1 MSNQE
6 LSVVNQKRSQL
17 GNIFLPSAK
26 IFKDK
31 AEAGNWVGGKR
42 DNNLLTPSNS
52 LHRGGLRVVNYGTG
66 YGKSFSGVNGY
77 LSLVEQGGDGKYSHT
92 VCLFA
97 SAKKNQLV
105 NAVGASHIKKANEL
119 GVAVLSLL
127 SQEDMIKHTNKLY
140 CVKGDS
146 LNLGS
151 KLADIID
158 SVKTVMDE
166 LKKRKIKSD
175 KHVNFSHIR
184 LIHDQLADM
193 QLIMKTYA
201 SLENKLL
208 FANGDIEIDDIKFQM
223 QTKKRELA
231 IVSNV
236 LSKIV
241 ISNQHLLEAKRDE
254 KQPAPSDPNHFEA
267 DQDTQYDET
276 IPTDA
281 KLGYKS
287 FNSTY
292 LNFYSDSDVRAN
304 IFAQA
309 INKPSFDSPILP
321 LIKHEEYSLLQK
333 IATIKKEI
341 LRIYSPINYAMFAP
355 SIILTTHAK
364 MLTGMNCFRLFE
376 SKEVYEWKTLNY
388 NNVFEWV
395 GDKKRYQKAIPKI
408 EGQAKQKEFLLDS
421 LYQHTTSHNRKE
433 DKHGYYNH
441 PVNFYLLIDES
452 NLLMA
457 DMSEQGENNANN
469 SYATIQK
476 ILEKESITDIV
487 SSASRFIKTDLDP
500 NNTSF
505 VREYRSF
512 HEHFSRFFYK
522 NSDYSESDFN
532 LEAVMNR
539 LEGITQQLFVNN
551 NDAGVVAEFIQG
563 SFVADSRTFINK
575 QELNQFFVEIT
586 DTACG
591 IVTRKNSKSGAIY
604 ITLYD
609 YYLIILSCLYAS
621 HYYSENIAKYNDL
634 LIERGRKDLVNESV
648 ESRTIRNNF
657 SKHISE
663 YIGAQTRDGQRV
675 NCPIKVLV
683 ANTTIDKRYIELID
697 SSQELNN
704 EEDIIEHWFAQ
715 VQTLLVFS
723 LVALSQFK
731 GTKEM
736 KNLTL
741 LDVKIML
748 RNQSQELELLKS
760 VVSTDNYIY
769 LMSATAGKEVAFAS
783 QFNIETLRY
792 FCEMLDVVFE
802 MPEYD
807 ATTDTDFKQV
817 SGELYEEQSKTIRP
831 SVNVYEKLSPI
842 NDLVSNAYDDF
853 LFVIDGQKNYKYG
866 WLSAFPRDFYKTLTQ
881 ATLNFIAKGETFLA
895 VTQNSAFV
903 TDFQFLINN
912 SVLGVSDGYGIN
924 KEYKQFKKLIKEH
937 LELCEEEQCF
947 KPLLIPVMGQCSK
960 WIGTISFPILNQ
972 MLESFCKENGFGAI
986 EPDRIKEWML
996 NNHKNATKII
1006 DFLQLPNKLNRESTH
1021 HYRLILLDNELS
1033 KTVGI
1038 ANYIIIDKSPYSD
1051 DAKIITGVASY
1062 SAVADTGLNLIVK
1075 NKPIQQEQDFTHLVI
1090 AGMKYYSSM
1099 QLGHIGDVQEMIARN
1114 ICLAYIPYRQD
1125 AHQITIAQLNN
1136 HLVSFEANNFIRK
1149 EHNEI
1154 RIDSMKQLIGRV
1166 ERTSNSDIVTQTIH
1180 IDRTTFSEYK
1190 ELISQFYGLDDSLCP
1205 QKNIQD
1211 FEFSSFLNRTIFHC
1225 VVDEISKNTLT
1236 HEARSRLE
1244 ADTMNTYDDLS
1255 WFINH
1260 ADGYKKLLAEIRQN
1274 QDGESNQ
1281 KLIVF
1286 DGVFRNS
1293 TILTDPKKW
1302 ADTILECDYVKSN
1315 KKLTAIFSKAVID
1328 LADYDDDFNNCNP
1341 TKNIFLYESHDG
1353 GLTDTL
1359 GYRGNNSHIPA
1370 YNREGAFLYER
1381 DFGWGRF
1388 GEPKGQES
1396 RLRQDD
1402 TYKRHANFFEAY
1414 NQIAKTH
1421 FGRYVVHPAFRSIVL
1436 GNVGEHIFRLFWV
1449 LIVGQTKKTLDETGK
1464 RFKNRDTQDFVAT
1477 LSQNHDDDRNYYALY
1492 EKYDFFINKKEICSV
1507 KEPNNCKD
1515 FVLVDV
1521 KNMSLAKNEF
1531 TAKNLQQRQESKIPY
1546 IEEFADI
1553 FFDEGNRCLD
1563 TVVLNVKS
1571 TTNGKSVAVEPVIS
1585 RVINDGH
1592 GNQLTVNTFNLMLF
1606 TVFKTDVNQ
1615 LNPNTNKYA
1624 NDRIVVINPTL
1635 LELFDLPSAPEPLLH
1650 LFNY

>member
-1 MSNQE
+1 MSNQK
-6 LSVVNQKRSQL
+6 LSVVNQKRSRL
-17 GNIFLPSAK
+17 GKIFLPTAN

-31 AEAGNWVGGKR
+31 LEAERCVESKGDDVLSPVSNALHGGI
-42 DNNLLTPSNS
+42 
-52 LHRGGLRVVNYGTG
+52 LRVVNYGTG

-77 LSLVEQGGDGKYSHT
+77 LSLVEQGGDGKYHHT
-92 VCLFA
+92 VCVFA

-105 NAVGASHIKKANEL
+105 HAIGKTHIEKANTL
-119 GVAVLSLL
+119 GIAILSLL

-140 CVKGDS
+140 CVADDS
-146 LNLGS
+146 LDLGS
-151 KLADIID
+151 KLVDIID
-158 SVKTVMDE
+158 SVRAVKDE
-166 LKKRKIKSD
+166 LKNAKIKNNKD
-175 KHVNFSHIR
+175 VNFSHIR
-184 LIHDQLADM
+184 LIHDQLIDM
-193 QLIMKTYA
+193 QVIMNTYK

-208 FANGDIEIDDIKFQM
+208 FANSDIEIDDIKFQM
-223 QTKKRELA
+223 QSKKRELA

-241 ISNQHLLEAKRDE
+241 IGNQPLLEAKRNE
-254 KQPAPSDPNHFEA
+254 KQPTPSDLDDFEG
-267 DQDTQYDET
+267 DQDTEYDET

-287 FNSTY
+287 FNSDHP
-292 LNFYSDSDVRAN
+292 NFYNDFDVQEK
-304 IFAQA
+304 IFGQA
-309 INKPSFDSPILP
+309 IDKSGFDDPILP
-321 LIKHEEYSLLQK
+321 LIKGEYSLLQK

-341 LRIYSPINYAMFAP
+341 LRIYSPINYALFAP

-364 MLTGMNCFRLFE
+364 MLTSMNCYRLSE
-376 SKEVYEWKTLNY
+376 TKGVSEWKTVTY

-408 EGQAKQKEFLLDS
+408 EGRTEQKEFLLNS
-421 LYQHTTSHNRKE
+421 LYRHTTSDNPKE

-457 DMSEQGENNANN
+457 DMGEQGENNGNN

-512 HEHFSRFFYK
+512 HEHFSKFFYK
-522 NSDYSESDFN
+522 NSGYSESDFN

-575 QELNQFFVEIT
+575 QELNRFFIEIT

-621 HYYSENIAKYNDL
+621 HYYSENISKHNDL

-648 ESRTIRNNF
+648 DSRTIRNNF

-663 YIGAQTRDGQRV
+663 YIGGHNRDGQRV

-697 SSQELNN
+697 TSQEPNN
-704 EEDIIEHWFAQ
+704 EEDIIKHWFAQ

-760 VVSTDNYIY
+760 VVSTDNYVY

-783 QFNIETLRY
+783 QFNIETLQY

-817 SGELYEEQSKTIRP
+817 SRELYEAQSNTMRP
-831 SVNVYEKLSPI
+831 SVNVYEKLRPI
-842 NDLVSNAYDDF
+842 NDLVANAYDDF
-853 LFVIDGQKNYKYG
+853 TFVFEGQKSYKYS
-866 WLSAFPRDFYKTLTQ
+866 WLSAYPKGFYQTLTQ
-881 ATLNFIAKGETFLA
+881 ATLNFIATGETFLA
-895 VTQNSAFV
+895 VTQNRAFV
-903 TDFQFLINN
+903 TDFQLLINN
-912 SVLGVSDGYGIN
+912 SVLGVSDGYAVS
-924 KEYKQFKKLIKEH
+924 KEYKQFKEVVKEH
-937 LELCEEEQCF
+937 LELCQKEQCF

-960 WIGTISFPILNQ
+960 WMGAVSFPVLNQ
-972 MLESFCKENGFGAI
+972 MLASFYEENGYDAI
-986 EPDRIKEWML
+986 EPDKIKEWML

-1006 DFLQLPNKLNRESTH
+1006 DFLQLPNKLNRENTH

-1033 KTVGI
+1033 KRVTI
-1038 ANYIIIDKSPYSD
+1038 ADYTIIDKSPYD
-1051 DAKIITGVASY
+1051 DNAKIMTGIASY

-1075 NKPIQQEQDFTHLVI
+1075 NKLLSQEQDFTHLVI
-1090 AGMKYYSSM
+1090 AGMKYYTNM

-1125 AHQITIAQLNN
+1125 AQQITIAQLNS

-1166 ERTSNSDIVTQTIH
+1166 ERTSNSDIVKQIIH
-1180 IDRTTFSEYK
+1180 IDKVTFNEYK
-1190 ELISQFYGLDDSLCP
+1190 ELISQFYGLDDSLYP
-1205 QKNIQD
+1205 KKNIQD
-1211 FEFSSFLNRTIFHC
+1211 FEFSSFLNRTIFHYI
-1225 VVDEISKNTLT
+1225 VDEIIKNTLT
-1236 HEARSRLE
+1236 SEARHRLE
-1244 ADTMNTYDDLS
+1244 TDTMDAYDDLN
-1255 WFINH
+1255 WFIND
-1260 ADGYKKLLAEIRQN
+1260 ANGYKKLLEQIRQN
-1274 QDGESNQ
+1274 KDGENNQ
-1281 KLIVF
+1281 KLIRF
-1286 DGVFRNS
+1286 DTLFRKA
-1293 TILTDPKKW
+1293 TILTNPKKW
-1302 ADTILECDYVKSN
+1302 VDEILGCAYVKSN
-1315 KKLTAIFSKAVID
+1315 KKLTTIFNKAVID
-1328 LADYDDDFNNCNP
+1328 LADYDDDFKNPNP

-1359 GYRGNNSHIPA
+1359 GYRGNNAHIPA
-1370 YNREGAFLYER
+1370 YNQAGAFLYER

-1388 GEPKGQES
+1388 SEPKGQES
-1396 RLRQDD
+1396 RLKDDD
-1402 TYKRHANFFEAY
+1402 TYWRHTEFFKEY
-1414 NQIAKTH
+1414 NQIANSH
-1421 FGRYVVHPAFRSIVL
+1421 FGRYVVHPALRSIIL
-1436 GNVGEHIFRLFWV
+1436 GNLGEHIFRLFW
-1449 LIVGQTKKTLDETGK
+1449 LNIVAQTNNPLNETGK
-1464 RFKNRDTQDFVAT
+1464 RFKYRDSQDFVDT
-1477 LSQNHDDDRNYYALY
+1477 LSERHNDDRNYHVLY
-1492 EKYDFFINKKEICSV
+1492 EKYDFFINKKDICRT

-1531 TAKNLQQRQESKIPY
+1531 TTKNLQKRQEDKITY
-1546 IEEFADI
+1546 IEQFADI
-1553 FFDEGNRCLD
+1553 FFDEENHCLS

-1571 TTNGKSVAVEPVIS
+1571 TTNDKLVAIEPVVS
-1585 RVINDGH
+1585 REIIDKH

-1606 TVFKTDVNQ
+1606 STFKTDINQ

-1624 NDRIVVINPTL
+1624 NERIVIINPTL
-1635 LELFDLPSAPEPLLH
+1635 LELFGLPPAPEALLH
-1650 LFNY
+1650 LFNH